1 MKTKKK
7 KPTVKDISFRMQM
20 LEELLEGL
28 QKFMLEPLARSI
40 DVLAL
45 TLNEY
50 IEMKDDGD
58 NLVNHLKDKAKN
70 EKSKDLLQQL
80 IDINFNEP
88 AIFAHMSNIYN
99 EEEVKDLGIE

>member
-70 EKSKDLLQQL
+70 EKSKDSGT
-80 IDINFNEP
+80 DKRKKKSTKGRGTP
-88 AIFAHMSNIYN
+88 APIRKNRKR
-99 EEEVKDLGIE
+99 V

>member
-7 KPTVKDISFRMQM
+7 KPRVKDISCRMQM

-40 DVLAL
+40 DVLTL

-58 NLVNHLKDKAKN
+58 NLINHLKDKAKN
-70 EKSKDLLQQL
+70 EKSKDSGAKKGKKKSTKGRGT
-80 IDINFNEP
+80 P
-88 AIFAHMSNIYN
+88 ATVRKNRKR
-99 EEEVKDLGIE
+99 V

>member
-58 NLVNHLKDKAKN
+58 K
-70 EKSKDLLQQL
+70 
-80 IDINFNEP
+80 
-88 AIFAHMSNIYN
+88 
-99 EEEVKDLGIE
+99 

>member
-70 EKSKDLLQQL
+70 EKSKDSGT
-80 IDINFNEP
+80 DKRKKKSTKGRGTP
-88 AIFAHMSNIYN
+88 ATISKNRKR
-99 EEEVKDLGIE
+99 V

>member
-58 NLVNHLKDKAKN
+58 NLINHLKDKAKN
-70 EKSKDLLQQL
+70 EKSKDSGTKKGKKKSTKGRGT
-80 IDINFNEP
+80 P
-88 AIFAHMSNIYN
+88 APVRKNRKR
-99 EEEVKDLGIE
+99 V